1 VSQVRSPLQ
10 IDEIHKLENALA
22 QAGSP
27 AERLRLLNEL
37 SWNLIS
43 VQSQRAR
50 SMAEEARQLAIEL
63 ENEAGLAYSLL
74 VIGSVDLEYGTTD
87 EALVYLKQA
96 ESIFESLEDGRG
108 SSRTLD
114 SIGWCHYIRGEYEKS
129 LEIHKRNLALRESA
143 GEPLEIADT
152 LNSLSAVYGD
162 IGMYAEAIEA
172 LLQAEEIA
180 RDCHSLRDMARFI
193 TNQGTMYMEVG
204 DNEKALQLLERVLTL
219 SDEIGYEKMK
229 VFALGSIG
237 LVYRELGDY
246 ERALDYSLLSLNF
259 RSEISPKYQRSD
271 ALVNAADVYC
281 RMGRFDEAEPLLRE
295 ALQVC
300 LEIVNTTTE
309 ARARVVWGRWLLAHD
324 HPEEALRE
332 MNLGMELSEKADYQ
346 QGIYMAHLD
355 LADAYASL
363 GNYQKAYAHHQEYH
377 RVRQAVFNRE
387 TVARQRLLETQM
399 MVEQVRQER
408 QAAEALRVSG
418 SVLSATLDMEQVKD
432 AIIQQV
438 GEIVPS
444 DLALLIWL
452 ENGKSR
458 VVRAVGNPPLTEE
471 EQETWQN
478 HEIHL
483 DEYPQVIRMLE
494 TGQAMVIPDTSLAP
508 NWQPCD
514 LSTQAAAWIGA
525 PILAY
530 DHQWGVLCLS
540 SRKAN
545 TYQARQ
551 TQYLA
556 LYASQ
561 SALALENARL
571 FEEVKRLAITDS
583 LTGLSTRRQLFYLGE
598 RELERF
604 QRYGTVFSAIMLD
617 IDDFKKI
624 NDTYGHLVG
633 DRVLMT
639 VAERCRLNVRNVD
652 IIGRYGG
659 EEFVFILPEINV
671 EGARRTAERLRD
683 VIFATPV
690 EIEGGAIIV
699 SASCGVAEVRPGYHR
714 LEDLI
719 HAADLAAY
727 RAKSS
732 GRNRVEN

>member
-1 VSQVRSPLQ
+1 MKNDRFLLGILIGIGLLV
-10 IDEIHKLENALA
+10 ALA
-22 QAGSP
+22 LGLYFLRQEGP
-27 AERLRLLNEL
+27 A
-37 SWNLIS
+37 
-43 VQSQRAR
+43 
-50 SMAEEARQLAIEL
+50 
-63 ENEAGLAYSLL
+63 
-74 VIGSVDLEYGTTD
+74 
-87 EALVYLKQA
+87 
-96 ESIFESLEDGRG
+96 
-108 SSRTLD
+108 
-114 SIGWCHYIRGEYEKS
+114 
-129 LEIHKRNLALRESA
+129 
-143 GEPLEIADT
+143 
-152 LNSLSAVYGD
+152 
-162 IGMYAEAIEA
+162 
-172 LLQAEEIA
+172 
-180 RDCHSLRDMARFI
+180 
-193 TNQGTMYMEVG
+193 
-204 DNEKALQLLERVLTL
+204 
-219 SDEIGYEKMK
+219 
-229 VFALGSIG
+229 
-237 LVYRELGDY
+237 YREDQTPAGVVHNYITAVQLGDY
-246 ERALDYSLLSLNF
+246 ERALEYSLLSLNF
-259 RSEISPKYQRSD
+259 RSEITPKYQRSD

-281 RMGRFDEAEPLLRE
+281 RMGRVDEAEPLLNE
-295 ALQVC
+295 ALEIC

-324 HPEEALRE
+324 RPDEALRE
-332 MNLGMELSEKADYQ
+332 MHRGLELSEKTDYQ

-399 MVEQVRQER
+399 LVEQVRQER

-438 GEIVPS
+438 GAIVPS

-452 ENGKSR
+452 ENGTAR
-458 VVRAVGNPPLTEE
+458 VVRALGTPPLTEE
-471 EQETWQN
+471 MQKKWQD
-478 HEIHL
+478 HEINL
-483 DEYPQVIRMLE
+483 EDYPQVMRMME
-494 TGQAMVIPDTSLAP
+494 TGQALAIPDTALAP
-508 NWQPCD
+508 NWRSCD
-514 LSTQAAAWIGA
+514 LASEAAAWIGA

-530 DHQWGVLCLS
+530 DHKWGVLCLS

-551 TQYLA
+551 AHFLGIFA
-556 LYASQ
+556 GQ

-571 FEEVKRLAITDS
+571 FDEVKRLAITDS
-583 LTGLSTRRQLFYLGE
+583 LTGLYTRRQLFYLGE

-604 QRYGTVFSAIMLD
+604 HRYGTVFSAIMLD

-639 VAERCRLNVRNVD
+639 VAERCRENVRSVD

-659 EEFVFILPEINV
+659 EEFFFLLPEVNAD
-671 EGARRTAERLRD
+671 GARRSAERLRD

-690 EIEGGAIIV
+690 EIEGGSIIV
-699 SASCGVAEVRPGYHR
+699 SASFGVAEIKPSHLR

-732 GRNRVEN
+732 GRNRVEG